1 MYWKGSRLYFKD
13 NPNLITIFICAP
25 MDKCIKREMELL
37 SFDAKKAEQHIITT
51 DKYRAGFYKYHTGR
65 EWKNPENYDLCL
77 NTGKFDYETCV
88 DIIENYI
95 KTRLAGNN

>member
-1 MYWKGSRLYFKD
+1 
-13 NPNLITIFICAP
+13 

-65 EWKNPENYDLCL
+65 EWKIL
-77 NTGKFDYETCV
+77 KIMICV
-88 DIIENYI
+88 LIQANLIMRPALILLKII
-95 KTRLAGNN
+95 

>member
-37 SFDAKKAEQHIITT
+37 SFDAK
-51 DKYRAGFYKYHTGR
+51 R
-65 EWKNPENYDLCL
+65 L
-77 NTGKFDYETCV
+77 NST
-88 DIIENYI
+88 
-95 KTRLAGNN
+95 